1 MSSLHALV
9 LAPFETLAF
18 MRSALVACLALA
30 LANGAVGTLLV
41 LRRMSLDG
49 DVLGHAVMPG
59 AAIGFLYAGPSP
71 TWLSLG
77 GLASGLAVAALAGVA
92 TDGGA
97 RKDVGL
103 VAFYLVALSLGVVLV
118 IWRGSNVDL
127 VRVLFGTVLAIDRGA
142 VLQIAAASTVIVL
155 TIAALY
161 RPLAVGAFDPSFL
174 RVVSRRAPYD
184 TVFVVLVVLALV
196 TSFQAFGTL
205 LAIGPMLLPAAAARC
220 WGLRVATSMALATGF
235 GLIASVSGLLASYHA
250 NLPSGPAIVLAGG
263 ILYLASA
270 IITRTWYRL
279 ARGGSQMI
287 RCLAALAAILLT
299 IPAHAAGRI
308 PVVATFSIIGDMLA
322 EVGGEHIAITTIVGP
337 GGDCELYQATA
348 GDVSTMAAAHAVFFN
363 GLNTEFEPWLEPLLS
378 QSGFE
383 GRKFVVTRGVHT
395 LLAEDEHPVSGRQLP
410 SAIDQHAWMD
420 PRNGV
425 IYVRNI
431 AAELAQLDPANAA
444 EYRARAARYSRQI
457 QEVDSWARHEL
468 ARLPAAKR
476 RALASHDSLQY
487 FAFAYGVTLMSVN
500 GWTNQSE
507 PSAEQLEKLAR
518 QIRTEHVKALF
529 LDSITDPRTMHRMAD
544 ETGAAIGGTL
554 YGDAL
559 SPPGGEAATYLDLL
573 HHDAATLKAGMLR
586 N

>member
-1 MSSLHALV
+1 MNSLHAFL
-9 LAPFETLAF
+9 LAPFETLGF

-30 LANGAVGTLLV
+30 LANGAIGTLLV

-77 GLASGLAVAALAGVA
+77 GMASGLAVAALAGIA
-92 TDGGA
+92 TGGRA
-97 RKDVGL
+97 RKDAGL
-103 VAFYLVALSLGVVLV
+103 VAFYLVALSLGVILV
-118 IWRGSNVDL
+118 IWRGSNVDV
-127 VRVLFGTVLAIDRGA
+127 VRVLFGTVLAVDHGT
-142 VLQIAAASTVIVL
+142 VLQIAAASTVTVL

-174 RVVSRRAPYD
+174 RVASPRVPYD
-184 TVFVVLVVLALV
+184 AVFVALVVLALV
-196 TSFQAFGTL
+196 MSFQAFGTL
-205 LAIGPMLLPAAAARC
+205 LAVGPMLLPAAAARC
-220 WGLRVATSMALATGF
+220 WGLRVAASMALATGF

-270 IITRTWYRL
+270 IITSTWHRL
-279 ARGGSQMI
+279 TGGGIQVI
-287 RCLAALAAILLT
+287 RCFAGLAAILLT
-299 IPAHAAGRI
+299 LPAYAARPI
-308 PVVATFSIIGDMLA
+308 PVVATFSIIADMLA
-322 EVGGEHIAITTIVGP
+322 QVGGEHIAITTIVGP

-348 GDVSTMAAAHAVFFN
+348 GDVGTMAAARAVFFN
-363 GLNTEFEPWLEPLLS
+363 GLNTEFEPWLEPLLK
-378 QSGFE
+378 QSGFK
-383 GRKFVVTRGVHT
+383 GRKFVVTRGVRT
-395 LLAEDEHPVSGRQLP
+395 LLADEEHPISGRQLP

-431 AAELAQLDPANAA
+431 ATELAQLDPPNAA
-444 EYRARAARYSRQI
+444 DYRERAARYSKQI
-457 QEVDSWARHEL
+457 QDVNSWARQEL
-468 ARLPAAKR
+468 AAVPAAKR
-476 RALASHDSLQY
+476 RALTSHDSLQY
-487 FAFAYGVTLMSVN
+487 IAYAYGITLMSVN
-500 GWTNQSE
+500 GWTNESE

-529 LDSITDPRTMHRMAD
+529 LDSITDPRAMQRMAG
-544 ETGAAIGGTL
+544 ETGAAIGGTM

-573 HHDAATLKAGMLR
+573 HHDVATLKAGMLR